1 MTPRQAH
8 AIGALIQAGEA
19 MAVELDLCADEL
31 EDDNAE
37 HAAEVER
44 EMIRAW
50 KRALTAFRGEQLD
63 LFAEEAA

>member
-8 AIGALIQAGEA
+8 ALGALIAAGEA
-19 MAVELDLCADEL
+19 MSIELALCADEL
-31 EDDNAE
+31 EDDGHE
-37 HAAEVER
+37 SGAAVER